1 MTFKSLLLALM
12 LALLV
17 SPCFADD
24 DDDGG
29 GEVEFKGVIESLPDG
44 GLNGNWEIGG
54 RTVVV
59 GSFTELREKEGA
71 LRGWSLRRSGGLGV
85 ARWASRS
92 RED

>member
-29 GEVEFKGVIESLPDG
+29 GEVEFKGVI
-44 GLNGNWEIGG
+44 
-54 RTVVV
+54 
-59 GSFTELREKEGA
+59 
-71 LRGWSLRRSGGLGV
+71 
-85 ARWASRS
+85 
-92 RED
+92 